1 MKRRHEFYLDED
13 VSEQLA
19 SLARKPGGSKTAIM
33 TTALRAYFDR
43 RGTSE
48 LDDQFKARLDKLSL
62 QSARIERDQQ
72 IVAESLALLAHFQ
85 FLHTPPVFNDDREA
99 RLGASERFKKF
110 IAAVSQRISTGRTLI
125 GDVLKQRTLTE
136 TKDEPQIPPAGDARP
151 AQ

>member
-33 TTALRAYFDR
+33 TAALRAYFDR
-43 RGTSE
+43 RGASE

-85 FLHTPPVFNDDREA
+85 FLSTPQVFNDDREA
-99 RLGASERFKKF
+99 RLVAGERFKKF
-110 IAAVSQRISTGRTLI
+110 IAAVSQRISTGRSI
-125 GDVLKQRTLTE
+125 IVDVLKQTTPTE
-136 TKDEPQIPPAGDARP
+136 AKE
-151 AQ
+151 

>member
-43 RGTSE
+43 RGTNE
-48 LDDQFKARLDKLSL
+48 LDDQFRARLDKLSL

-99 RLGASERFKKF
+99 RLAAGKF
-110 IAAVSQRISTGRTLI
+110 TAAVSQRISAGRTLI
-125 GDVLKQRTLTE
+125 GDVLAQRTPTE
-136 TKDEPQIPPAGDARP
+136 TKE
-151 AQ
+151 

>member
-43 RGTSE
+43 RGTNE
-48 LDDQFKARLDKLSL
+48 LDDQFRARLDKLSL

-85 FLHTPPVFNDDREA
+85 D
-99 RLGASERFKKF
+99 ERFNAMKDS
-110 IAAVSQRISTGRTLI
+110 AAA
-125 GDVLKQRTLTE
+125 LKLTE
-136 TKDEPQIPPAGDARP
+136 LAASSARACFSDLRASIGSMP
-151 AQ
+151 CRARRRALRASSRASARVTS